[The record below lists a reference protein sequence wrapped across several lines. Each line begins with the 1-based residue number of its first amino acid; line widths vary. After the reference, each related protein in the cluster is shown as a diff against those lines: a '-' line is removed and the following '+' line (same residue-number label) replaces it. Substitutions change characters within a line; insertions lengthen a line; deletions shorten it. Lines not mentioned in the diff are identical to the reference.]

1 MKKTITLEN
10 LVNDPGCLSEYDPN
24 AMTLDIARKYIH
36 KFLEINLK
44 TEYVKTED
52 ALNRIL
58 SETII
63 SKINVPNYN
72 NSAMDG
78 FAFNLKSLKEKNT
91 LEVSTT
97 ILAGN
102 LSSTTLAIC
111 E

>member
-24 AMTLDIARKYIH
+24 AMTIDIARKYIH

-63 SKINVPNYN
+63 SKLLRKLASLALRTVRFIDV
-72 NSAMDG
+72 S
-78 FAFNLKSLKEKNT
+78 NLHRELP
-91 LEVSTT
+91 
-97 ILAGN
+97 I
-102 LSSTTLAIC
+102 
-111 E
+111 